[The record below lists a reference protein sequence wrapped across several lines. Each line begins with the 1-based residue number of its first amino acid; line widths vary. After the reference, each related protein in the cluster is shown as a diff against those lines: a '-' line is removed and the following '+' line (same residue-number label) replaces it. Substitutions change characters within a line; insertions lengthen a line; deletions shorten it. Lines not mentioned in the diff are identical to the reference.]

1 MEVRARVG
9 RIAPALICIGAAL
22 VMASGSAPAAPEL
35 VRPNSNAARAGLL
48 RNGVLTVTLE
58 AKPSLFAIY
67 GPHRQP
73 MVIEAF
79 AEPGKA
85 PEMPGPLVR
94 VPAGTAINMTIR
106 NSLSMPLTFL
116 VPTLLRGGP
125 DRFDAMDSI
134 VVQPGADGVLTTRA
148 TTAGN
153 YVYRATLPTGNSRFR
168 RMAGVLAGA
177 LIVDSARTAPSANE
191 RVLVMMATWDP
202 VKVACADTAARP
214 GAECDPGRVAYTIN
228 GRSWPTTERVAATVG
243 DSLHWRVLAAADDVH
258 PMHLHGFYYRIDAF
272 SAPFGGGRG
281 RPALG
286 QLVVTQLMTPFS
298 GMSMTWSPDRP
309 GNWLFHCHFALHL
322 QPDSVSAAPDD
333 PHRRDMVGLVIGVNV
348 AARSGV
354 QAAGEPA
361 ATRHLR
367 LIAIEDSSDDVKPG
381 RAVLPSMHFLFE
393 DGSRRLDAG
402 PDFSPQLELVRGE
415 PVAITIENHMTEPT
429 SVHWHGIEVEDSYVD
444 GAPGFSGTGTHL
456 APAIAPGD
464 SFIARFTPPRSGTFM
479 YHAHVDDNREQSAGL
494 VGTLIV
500 REPGATTAPDDHAF
514 FLKSSRLSAG
524 AGDPVEINGQLL
536 PDTVVLHEGRPA
548 RLRLLNLSAHHNSAV
563 ARFQLQ
569 ANGPNPPAAST
580 TILQWRPLAKDGMDL
595 PASAQGSRPAEQVVS
610 IGETYDVEFTPD
622 RAGTTLH
629 LLVWNA
635 TPPGAVRP
643 LIDVPIR
650 VK

>member
-1 MEVRARVG
+1 MKTRARGGRVG
-9 RIAPALICIGAAL
+9 SALPCIGAAL
-22 VMASGSAPAAPEL
+22 IMGSGSAPPAPEL
-35 VRPNSNAARAGLL
+35 VQPNANVTRGGVLS
-48 RNGVLTVTLE
+48 NGVLTVTLE
-58 AKPSLFAIY
+58 AKPSLFAID

-94 VPAGTAINMTIR
+94 VPAGTAIQMTIR
-106 NSLSMPLTFL
+106 NSLSMPLTFF

-125 DRFDAMDSI
+125 DRIDAVDSI
-134 VVQPGADGVLTTRA
+134 VVQPGADGVLMTRA

-168 RMAGVLAGA
+168 RLAGVLAGA
-177 LIVDSARTAPSANE
+177 LIVDSARIAPPANE
-191 RVLVMMATWDP
+191 RVLVMMATWDG
-202 VKVACADTAARP
+202 VKMACGDTAARP

-228 GRSWPTTERVAATVG
+228 GRSWPNTERVAATVG

-272 SAPFGGGRG
+272 SAPLAGGRG
-281 RPALG
+281 RPTLG

-322 QPDSVSAAPDD
+322 QPDSISAAPDD
-333 PHRRDMVGLVIGVNV
+333 PHMRDMVGLVIGVNV
-348 AARSGV
+348 AARPGV
-354 QAAGEPA
+354 RVAGEPT

-367 LIAIEDSSDDVKPG
+367 LIAVEDSSDDVG
-381 RAVLPSMHFLFE
+381 RGRMALPSMHFLLE
-393 DGSRRLDAG
+393 DGTRRLDAG
-402 PDFSPQLELVRGE
+402 PDFSPQLDLVRGE
-415 PVAITIENHMTEPT
+415 PVAITIVNHMTEPT

-444 GAPGFSGTGTHL
+444 GAPGFSGAGTHL
-456 APAIAPGD
+456 APAIAPRD

-494 VGTLIV
+494 VGALIV
-500 REPGATTAPDDHAF
+500 RDPGTTTAPDDHAF
-514 FLKSSRLSAG
+514 FLKSSRLAAG
-524 AGDPVEINGQLL
+524 ATDSVEINGQLR
-536 PDTVVLHEGRPA
+536 PDTLVLHAGRPA
-548 RLRLLNLSAHHNSAV
+548 RLRLINLSAHHNSAV
-563 ARFQLQ
+563 ATFQLK
-569 ANGPNPPAAST
+569 AIGPNPAAASA

-595 PASAQGSRPAEQVVS
+595 PAFAQGSRPAEQVVS

-622 RAGTTLH
+622 RPETLRLVVATTAPAVAGQ
-629 LLVWNA
+629 
-635 TPPGAVRP
+635 P
-643 LIDVPIR
+643 LIAVPIR